1 MRFCDSAPSRKA
13 VIWCLGLIVVAISQ
27 AHCGSKCGGFVPC
40 APDALLAA
48 SMLQLSFAD
57 QSVGT
62 VSSPQTVKWVPQNSR
77 VRSPLGCARPLHLR
91 MKSHHRYNTT
101 RCPEE
106 KYCLSSA
113 PTAKD
118 PR

>member
-13 VIWCLGLIVVAISQ
+13 VIWCLGLIVVAISERR
-27 AHCGSKCGGFVPC
+27 CGSKVGGFVPC

-77 VRSPLGCARPLHLR
+77 VRSPLRRARPLPLR
-91 MKSHHRYNTT
+91 MKRQLRYHTDGC
-101 RCPEE
+101 RQE
-106 KYCLSSA
+106 
-113 PTAKD
+113 
-118 PR
+118 